1 MALALPSQLKS
12 KKPRNA
18 NRRERAVCM
27 IFTGEEGAKGRV
39 VVAFRGKVAKEQ
51 LAETEQV
58 WTWRGQWKNK

>member
-27 IFTGEEGAKGRV
+27 MFTGEDSAKGRV
-39 VVAFRGKVAKEQ
+39 GVAFKGKVAKEQ
-51 LAETEQV
+51 WAETKQV
-58 WTWRGQWKNK
+58 WT